1 MGLVGPKE
9 KKMKRFCFILGFL
22 CLLVSM
28 AVAQPK
34 SVEYEKKD
42 FLLNVLWNPTFCL
55 EDFREVGL
63 TSRNTELR
71 PMNDYLTS
79 KMTELHS
86 QMLKVVGKDDY
97 NTRKIVYKKVAAS
110 WRVFKEIQYAG
121 GTCYNGYS
129 YGYESPKYK
138 NTSLELRHKLSI
150 VPLKLTKY

>member
-1 MGLVGPKE
+1 MGLVGIKQTI
-9 KKMKRFCFILGFL
+9 MKRLCFIFGFL
-22 CLLVSM
+22 CLLANL

-63 TSRNTELR
+63 TSSNTELR

-79 KMTELHS
+79 KMPELHS
-86 QMLKVVGKDDY
+86 QMLKVMGKDDY
-97 NTRKIVYKKVAAS
+97 NTRKIVYNKVAAS
-110 WRVFKEIQYAG
+110 WRAFKEIQYAG

-138 NTSLELRHKLSI
+138 STSLELRHKLSI
-150 VPLKLTKY
+150 VPLKLTKF